1 MESTWKEK
9 IEQAQ
14 TTGEVR
20 YAFEPPITSLEK
32 KEFLY
37 KLKINFPKH
46 LLGLY
51 EESNGVIAM
60 LDHIIIG
67 DLIWPSRKVVE
78 ENLKF
83 RRDKNIN
90 DIYAPFNDFLFFAD
104 AGSGDQFAFKI
115 TSNFPGPE
123 IYAWD
128 HEDDSRTQIAPTL
141 EDFLTGWISGNIR
154 M

>member
-14 TTGEVR
+14 ITSEIR
-20 YAFEPPITSLEK
+20 YAFTSPITSQEK
-32 KEFLY
+32 KEFMY
-37 KLKINFPKH
+37 KLKIEFPKQ

-60 LDHIIIG
+60 LDQINVG
-67 DLIWPSRKVVE
+67 DLIWPSCKVVE

-83 RRDKNIN
+83 RRDKIIN

-115 TSNFPGPE
+115 TLYYPGPE

-141 EDFLTGWISGNIR
+141 EDFITGWISGNIR
-154 M
+154 T